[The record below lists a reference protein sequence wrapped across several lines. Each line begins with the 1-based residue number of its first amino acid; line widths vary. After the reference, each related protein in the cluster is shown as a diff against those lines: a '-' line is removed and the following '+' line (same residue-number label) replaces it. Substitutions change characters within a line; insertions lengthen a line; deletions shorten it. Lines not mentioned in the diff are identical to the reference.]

1 MVKSVLLASI
11 VSLFAVGVLS
21 IDASSAEPAMQKDL
35 DASYNR
41 GYEYGAAITACMNY
55 ERGFLSEEGILL
67 VLLRTTGMKTIS
79 APERAHLFSMLR
91 QDYPKCAAHLA
102 KFGV

>member
-1 MVKSVLLASI
+1 MKCVLLASI
-11 VSLFAVGVLS
+11 VLLSAVSILS
-21 IDASSAEPAMQKDL
+21 IDAISVEPAMQKDL

-55 ERGFLSEEGILL
+55 ERGFLSEEGVLL
-67 VLLRTTGMKTIS
+67 VLLRTAGMNTIS
-79 APERAHLFSMLR
+79 APEKAHLFNMLR

>member
-1 MVKSVLLASI
+1 MKSVLLASI
-11 VSLFAVGVLS
+11 VSLYAVGVLP
-21 IDASSAEPAMQKDL
+21 IDAGSAEPAFQNEL

-55 ERGFLSEEGILL
+55 ERGFLSEEGVLL
-67 VLLRTTGMKTIS
+67 VLLRTTGMNTIS
-79 APERAHLFSMLR
+79 APEKAHLFNMLR
-91 QDYPKCAAHLA
+91 RDYPKCAAHLA